1 MLSRYARVV
10 KMDSGETLLFNPMNG
25 ALLCLS
31 KADLDALECYIKE
44 GKKKE
49 HSNIIDSLIRCDF
62 FINNEKNE
70 NKYLHSVF
78 ERRKNSTSSLGLT
91 IIPYLGCNL
100 DCKYCFVGKKSERI
114 TQDTCDGI
122 VRLIEAK
129 AGGLKKLS
137 LTWMGGEPLI
147 GKKAIASLSERIIE
161 ICHRERV
168 AYHARILTNG
178 LLLTEETA
186 KILKACQVTLAQV
199 SIDGS
204 KYMQDV
210 RRKAARGKDTYN
222 IVMDNIA
229 SAVNYIN
236 IGLRVNIDKS
246 NSDDIATL
254 LDDLEKRGLK
264 KKVVINFGQLV
275 SFEGVCEL
283 VNDQCYTKREFSEV
297 EVELYSQAIN
307 KGFFFGDFLFPSPM
321 FCGALTKNSLT
332 IDPGGAVHRCWN
344 LIGRDENKVGHLY
357 RDRIEFNSSDALW
370 MDYNPYNNES
380 CCKCD
385 IFPLCSGGCPYNVLL
400 GSTKQ
405 EKNCQ
410 PLKWNLDSI
419 IKLTFES
426 GGDIAAKST

>member
-1 MLSRYARVV
+1 
-10 KMDSGETLLFNPMNG
+10 
-25 ALLCLS
+25 
-31 KADLDALECYIKE
+31 
-44 GKKKE
+44 
-49 HSNIIDSLIRCDF
+49 
-62 FINNEKNE
+62 
-70 NKYLHSVF
+70 VF

-210 RRKAARGKDTYN
+210 RRKAA
-222 IVMDNIA
+222 I
-229 SAVNYIN
+229 
-236 IGLRVNIDKS
+236 L
-246 NSDDIATL
+246 
-254 LDDLEKRGLK
+254 
-264 KKVVINFGQLV
+264 
-275 SFEGVCEL
+275 
-283 VNDQCYTKREFSEV
+283 
-297 EVELYSQAIN
+297 
-307 KGFFFGDFLFPSPM
+307 
-321 FCGALTKNSLT
+321 
-332 IDPGGAVHRCWN
+332 
-344 LIGRDENKVGHLY
+344 
-357 RDRIEFNSSDALW
+357 
-370 MDYNPYNNES
+370 
-380 CCKCD
+380 
-385 IFPLCSGGCPYNVLL
+385 
-400 GSTKQ
+400 
-405 EKNCQ
+405 
-410 PLKWNLDSI
+410 
-419 IKLTFES
+419 
-426 GGDIAAKST
+426 